1 MIMSASGLRKHS
13 VSIRGHAT
21 SYTLEDAFYEII
33 ETIARQESISVASLV
48 ARIDAQR
55 DRGNNLSSALRLH
68 ALNWV
73 RRDRI
78 SQADKSDSI

>member
-1 MIMSASGLRKHS
+1 MSASGLRKHS

-33 ETIARQESISVASLV
+33 ETIARQEGISVAALV

-68 ALNWV
+68 ALDWV
-73 RRDRI
+73 RRDKDFQDAQ
-78 SQADKSDSI
+78 SGVL